1 VSRRLAAVRGLA
13 PLRHRGFRL
22 LAGGQ
27 LASNVGDSFYAVALP
42 WYVLTEHG
50 GAILLGTVLVAYGIP
65 RTALVLVGGHASDRW
80 RPWTVMMSTDAAR
93 AVAALA
99 LAVAAA
105 VGPARAVVLVP
116 IAAVLGAGEGLFMP
130 GSFAIIPALLPD
142 EDLQAGN
149 ALSSAGTQLAT
160 LIGPAAGGAMVAFLG
175 PAPAF
180 ALDAASFIVSAVTLA
195 GIRAARRSPR
205 SRPVTAPDQGQPGQR
220 GPTLWSVLR
229 SERFLQ
235 VGLLVTVAANL
246 GSGGSDEVALPSL
259 AHGPLHSGAGGFGAL
274 IAAFGAGALA
284 GTIVAGQAGR
294 ARRPAVLGSF
304 VFLAEAVALAAVP
317 YVGSTVAAGAVLLAV
332 GAANGFGNVVMI
344 TAFQRWAPPDLLG
357 RLAGLL
363 TLASLGVFPVSVAL
377 AALVVHSAGP
387 APFFPLAGATL
398 AAAILAGLSQ
408 KAWRSFGVSNAEANQ
423 VPAGTQWPAAGDD
436 TADSHEDREASLRN

>member
-1 VSRRLAAVRGLA
+1 MSRLAALRGLA
-13 PLRHRGFRL
+13 PLRHRDFRL

-42 WYVLTEHG
+42 WYVLADHG

-105 VGPARAVVLVP
+105 EGPARAVVLVP

-130 GSFAIIPALLPD
+130 GSFAIIPSLLPD

-180 ALDAASFIVSAVTLA
+180 ALDAASFVVSAVTLA

-205 SRPVTAPDQGQPGQR
+205 SQPVAAPDHGQAGPG

-235 VGLLVTVAANL
+235 VGLLVTIAANL

-259 AHGPLHSGAGGFGAL
+259 AHGPLHAGADGFGAL

-284 GTIVAGQAGR
+284 GTILAGQAGR

-304 VFLAEAVALAAVP
+304 VFLAQAVALAAVP
-317 YVGSTVAAGAVLLAV
+317 FAGSTAAVGAVLLAV

-408 KAWRSFGVSNAEANQ
+408 KAWRSFGMSNAGANQ
-423 VPAGTQWPAAGDD
+423 APAGSQWPAVRDD
-436 TADSHEDREASLRN
+436 TAGQHEQPEARLRN